1 MPIPFNQGADLVRHT
16 EGPIDI
22 GDDFF
27 AVKAAQDARNKL
39 RGFGKAWD
47 VGSQLTVYYPFRL
60 IANKANPEQTMW
72 APCLS
77 VVYGHKCDAKLF
89 KRSFLRSRSALDADQ
104 NVVGAGDLPYQFSR
118 IAYLLVRAQKEEEL
132 ANCAKRDWSILGQA
146 AYQDARQKIEDKYDP
161 KKLSGIKPCIQ
172 RFTLQRNTVCFTLA
186 CDGGQPKMQSAD
198 VDKSKTGMFTHT
210 LSEQRMSKLVDL
222 ANSPLVGVVAQNPE
236 KTYAVGAV
244 DYLEVQY
251 NFTSARMEKSEAG
264 KADPQGVAQSIR
276 ITTRFPDLKAQ
287 IEERL
292 KQLPTTSEEIRRK
305 LYAMEPMDDNEL
317 IRAIQQYTFNTAGA
331 WHYLPE
337 EEQERLL
344 GSASLIDFIR
354 VAPTDP
360 DLNNKFTEKL
370 GHPIGQA
377 PAGQAPTIEGLG
389 ISEDKFDVTK
399 QSAAVER
406 AVAAT
411 EQGEDLAI
419 PAAQG
424 TGEPEDDGD
433 LPFTMGAAA
442 EDFAPSELE
451 V

>member
-1 MPIPFNQGADLVRHT
+1 MPINFNQGADKVRHT

-27 AVKAAQDARNKL
+27 AIKAAQDARNKL

-47 VGSQLTVYYPFRL
+47 VGSQLTVYYPFHL
-60 IANKANPEQTMW
+60 IVNKDNPDQTMW
-72 APCLS
+72 VPCLS
-77 VVYGHKCDAKLF
+77 VVYGHQCDPKLF
-89 KRSFLRSRSALDADQ
+89 KRSFLRSRCQLDADQ
-104 NVVGAGDLPYQFSR
+104 NVVGNGDLPYQFSR

-132 ANCAKRDWSILGQA
+132 AKCAERDWSMLGQQ

-172 RFTLQRNTVCFTLA
+172 RFTLQRNTVCYTVA
-186 CDGGQPKMQSAD
+186 CDGGQPKMQTAD

-210 LSEQRMSKLVDL
+210 LSAKRMEKLVSL
-222 ANSPLVGVVAQNPE
+222 ANDPLMGIVAQNPGNDY
-236 KTYAVGAV
+236 KVGDTA
-244 DYLEVQY
+244 YLEVLY
-251 NFTSARMEKSEAG
+251 NFTSPRMEKSEAG
-264 KADPQGVAQSIR
+264 QAEPQGVAQSIT
-276 ITTRFPDLKAQ
+276 ILTRFPDLKAG

-292 KQLPTTSEEIRRK
+292 KQLPTTSDEIRRK

-317 IRAIQQYTFNTAGA
+317 VRALQQYTFNTAGC
-331 WHYLPE
+331 WHYLPA

-344 GSASLIDFIR
+344 GSANLIDFLRIS
-354 VAPTDP
+354 PSDP
-360 DLNNKFTEKL
+360 DLNAKFVEKL

-377 PAGQAPTIEGLG
+377 PAGDAPTIEGLG

-399 QSAAVER
+399 QAAAVER
-406 AVAAT
+406 AVEAT
-411 EQGEDLAI
+411 EQGQDLNI

-424 TGEPEDDGD
+424 TGTPDDD
-433 LPFTMGAAA
+433 DIPFKVGGAA
-442 EDFAPSELE
+442 DFGDGVGLE